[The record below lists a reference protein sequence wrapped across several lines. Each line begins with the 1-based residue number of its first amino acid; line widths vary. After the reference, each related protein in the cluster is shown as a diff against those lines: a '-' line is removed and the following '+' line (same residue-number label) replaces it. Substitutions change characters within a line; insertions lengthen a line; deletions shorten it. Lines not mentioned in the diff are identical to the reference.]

1 AIGISSGISGVA
13 LAAGPLLGGVLIQIS
28 GWQAI
33 FFVNLPIGIAVLI
46 SGMNLLAESRN
57 PAAHRLDIGGQI
69 LAIAGL
75 TALTYALIEGNA
87 QGWGSLLIVGLFVAA
102 GVLLAAFV
110 VVEARADEP
119 MLPLGFFKNAS
130 FSVANAVALVVG
142 FALLGTVFFISQYFQ
157 GVQGF
162 VPLASGLRSLPN
174 TMGIFVA
181 APIAGALAARLGPRV
196 PITLGALCS
205 GTALLLLMRLGPAT
219 PYAAIWWNLGLGGI
233 GFGLMLSPLAAAV
246 LGALP
251 PTRSGLAS
259 SMINMSRQVG
269 GVFGVALLGA
279 LVQGQYA
286 SNIANGLT
294 QHGIPS
300 QISQSIANAI
310 AGAGIQAGKVLGR
323 QHLPLPT
330 TTLHALA
337 NQSFTDALHG
347 AFLVAG
353 LALLVSAAASA
364 FLLGR
369 RQPSVAANPEAT
381 AESQPPEAMPA
392 VAEIA

>member
-1 AIGISSGISGVA
+1 MKQSLVA
-13 LAAGPLLGGVLIQIS
+13 E
-28 GWQAI
+28 
-33 FFVNLPIGIAVLI
+33 
-46 SGMNLLAESRN
+46 LLAE
-57 PAAHRLDIGGQI
+57 
-69 LAIAGL
+69 
-75 TALTYALIEGNA
+75 
-87 QGWGSLLIVGLFVAA
+87 F
-102 GVLLAAFV
+102 
-110 VVEARADEP
+110 
-119 MLPLGFFKNAS
+119 
-130 FSVANAVALVVG
+130 
-142 FALLGTVFFISQYFQ
+142 LGTMVLILFGN
-157 GVQGF
+157 GVVAMVKLFGDSVPGEIVNGGF
-162 VPLASGLRSLPN
+162 TNITLAWGLGV